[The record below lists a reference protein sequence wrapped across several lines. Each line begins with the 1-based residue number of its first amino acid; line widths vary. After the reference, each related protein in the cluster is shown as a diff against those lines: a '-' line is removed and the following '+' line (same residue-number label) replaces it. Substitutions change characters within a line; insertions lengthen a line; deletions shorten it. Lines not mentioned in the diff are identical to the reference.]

1 MSAWEWVTA
10 AAAIW
15 GVTSVLVAVCWALA
29 RRGGWRGATE
39 VPPQPWHRDQLG
51 IVRQDGDL

>member
-1 MSAWEWVTA
+1 MDALRVA
-10 AAAIW
+10 GLVGAIW
-15 GVTSVLVAVCWALA
+15 FTASIVLAVGWTLA

-51 IVRQDGDL
+51 IVRQDGEF